1 MILFSPGPSNISE
14 RVRQS
19 LLAPDIGHREPEFGA
34 LLNDVRAGIRSV
46 CGLSEHTAYNIVLLG
61 GSGSVA
67 IESIVAAAKAVG
79 RLLVIA
85 NGPYG
90 ERAAGMARHH
100 GTDVDEWRL
109 AWGEAISLE
118 TLEEKL
124 RSGNYGAVY
133 VVHHETATGRL
144 NPLRE
149 IAGCTRKFG
158 AMILTDTISS
168 IVGEPIDIEGWQLDG
183 VIGSANKCIRGI
195 PGAAFVIA
203 SPAFR
208 QAANQQLSSHYSNL
222 ALNGNAQANGEFPFT
237 PPVHAMFA
245 LREALHE
252 TQDEGV
258 AARQSHYCALMQRL
272 MHGLDELGIRFL
284 LPREA
289 YGHTLVACHLPV
301 GFTYDQLHAPLKQA
315 GYCIYAAQGALKP
328 HAFRLGIIGHF
339 GIDAVEGLLR
349 EMRVVLNSKRA

>member
-19 LLAPDIGHREPEFGA
+19 LLAPDIGHREPEFGV
-34 LLNDVRAGIRSV
+34 LLNDVRTGIRKV
-46 CGLSEHTAYNIVLLG
+46 CELPANAPYDIVLLG

-67 IESIVAAAKAVG
+67 IESIVAAARPLGK
-79 RLLVIA
+79 LLVIA

-90 ERAAGMARHH
+90 ERAAAMARHH
-100 GTDVDEWRL
+100 GTDVEEWRL
-109 AWGEAISLE
+109 AWGEAISLDALE
-118 TLEEKL
+118 TKL
-124 RSGNYGAVY
+124 SEAKYGAVY

-149 IAGCTRKFG
+149 VAACAKRHG
-158 AMILTDTISS
+158 ALILTDTISS
-168 IVGEPIDIEGWQLDG
+168 IVGEPIDIAGWQLDA

-208 QAANQQLSSHYSNL
+208 RAANAQLGAHYSNL
-222 ALNGNAQANGEFPFT
+222 ALNANAQDAGEFPFT

-252 TQDEGV
+252 TLDEGV
-258 AARQSHYCALMQRL
+258 AVRQVHYQVLMQRL
-272 MHGLDELGIRFL
+272 MNGLAELNIQLL
-284 LPREA
+284 LPRDA
-289 YGHTLVACHLPV
+289 YGRTLVSCRLAS
-301 GFTYDQLHAPLKQA
+301 GFSYEELHAPLKHA
-315 GYCIYAAQGALKP
+315 GFCIYAAQGALKN

-339 GIDAVEGLLR
+339 GMDAIEGLLS
-349 EMRVVLNSKRA
+349 EMRTVLEH